1 MTLSERAD
9 RHKDIVAAWL
19 RGLGPTQIADTFNL
33 SERHVYRIIE
43 EFRES
48 QPAVNDQDP
57 VEILQ
62 EKLMRLEAAA
72 QEYALI
78 AQTTSNEQIRVGAI
92 AKRLDAYQQA
102 TELMQKTG
110 VLPNNL
116 GTLAITM
123 DVKKL
128 AKRVVD
134 AVEQMDLS
142 DDQAQKLLEAI
153 TGEPMIV
160 EADVIEE
167 EVE

>member
-1 MTLSERAD
+1 
-9 RHKDIVAAWL
+9 
-19 RGLGPTQIADTFNL
+19 
-33 SERHVYRIIE
+33 
-43 EFRES
+43 
-48 QPAVNDQDP
+48 
-57 VEILQ
+57 
-62 EKLMRLEAAA
+62 
-72 QEYALI
+72 
-78 AQTTSNEQIRVGAI
+78 
-92 AKRLDAYQQA
+92 
-102 TELMQKTG
+102 MQKTG